1 MKNERIRKITTI
13 GVFGALSLVLYY
25 LRFPLPIFPSFLQV
39 QFSMLPLIIL
49 SFCYGYKSAIC
60 ALLVKT
66 IIAAAISFG
75 ESYAIGEA
83 ADLIIGVSV
92 LFCVA
97 KVYEK
102 GKTKK
107 NGLIALLLGI
117 ATWVVVAM
125 IINYFVLIPIYISLY
140 FKGDVQTFV
149 GACSIIPG
157 INENNYRL
165 MYVLLASLPFNLI
178 LSSFVSL
185 ITFLVYKRISIFI
198 KKDIKKEE
206 KNE

>member
-60 ALLVKT
+60 ALLVKS
-66 IIAAAISFG
+66 IIATAISFG

-83 ADLIIGVSV
+83 ADLIIGASV
-92 LFCVA
+92 LFCVS
-97 KVYEK
+97 KVYERS
-102 GKTKK
+102 KTKK
-107 NGLIALLLGI
+107 NGFVALLLGVL
-117 ATWVVVAM
+117 TWVIVAA
-125 IINYFVLIPIYISLY
+125 IINYFILIPIYISIY
-140 FKGDVQTFV
+140 FKGDIQIFV
-149 GACSIIPG
+149 SACAIIPV
-157 INENNYRL
+157 IDETNYRL
-165 MYVLLASLPFNLI
+165 IYVLLAALPFNLI

-198 KKDIKKEE
+198 KKDVKKEE
-206 KNE
+206 KCE